1 MKMIKAVIFDM
12 DGLMFDTERP
22 YIDLLVKICRER
34 NLNFPTEYVRELI
47 GVSSVTVEKYEN
59 NYPGIIEAMNQ
70 IDRDYDD
77 YFFSLYPTPGSAN
90 KKGLEELFDYL
101 NENGYKKAIASSSRE
116 RHIKNL
122 VRYSNVDMKLDAIVS
137 SHSDFPSKPDPAV
150 FIEAAKRLDVNPDEC
165 LVLEDSKYGIMA
177 ANRAGM
183 HRVWIPDIITDSS
196 DFQDNLEFKCNDLS
210 EVISI
215 LETALS

>member
-1 MKMIKAVIFDM
+1 M

-70 IDRDYDD
+70 VDRDYDD

-122 VRYSNVDMKLDAIVS
+122 V
-137 SHSDFPSKPDPAV
+137 
-150 FIEAAKRLDVNPDEC
+150 
-165 LVLEDSKYGIMA
+165 
-177 ANRAGM
+177 
-183 HRVWIPDIITDSS
+183 
-196 DFQDNLEFKCNDLS
+196 
-210 EVISI
+210 
-215 LETALS
+215 